1 MTKRPPRDSLA
12 AAVSLVGKR
21 TILTQSQ
28 QSQQSQQS
36 LSWRAKRT
44 LLTLLSLC
52 EAFLFPAPRLHS
64 ALGASS
70 SIQRKIAVTDPR
82 RAILVF
88 LDGVGIGAGDAAFNP
103 FAVAH
108 LPRIRALLGGRLPV
122 AEHLDADGRIVAG
135 RAVLATA
142 DATLGVDGLPQSGTG
157 QTALLTG
164 RNAAAE
170 YGRHFGPWVPTPLR
184 PMLAAE
190 NLLRRAL
197 DAGRAVA
204 FANAYPLSGIPADP
218 RTFRRPAG
226 PMLAAQ
232 SAGALTRGPV
242 ELAEGRAVASSI
254 TNERWREH
262 LGNDVP
268 HVTPDEAARTL
279 AGIAADADVT
289 LFAHYDT
296 DYTGHRGELAGAAA
310 ALERVDA
317 FLGALADALPPDT
330 LLVVSSDHGN
340 VEDARGGHTINPV
353 PVLALGTGREVF
365 VNVRSLMDVTPLI
378 LDSLGIGRG

>member
-1 MTKRPPRDSLA
+1 
-12 AAVSLVGKR
+12 
-21 TILTQSQ
+21 
-28 QSQQSQQS
+28 
-36 LSWRAKRT
+36 
-44 LLTLLSLC
+44 
-52 EAFLFPAPRLHS
+52 
-64 ALGASS
+64 
-70 SIQRKIAVTDPR
+70 VTAPR

-88 LDGVGIGAGDAAFNP
+88 LDGVGIGPGDAAYNP
-103 FAVAH
+103 FAVAR
-108 LPRIRALLGGRLPV
+108 LPRIQELLDRRLPIS
-122 AEHLDADGRIVAG
+122 EHLDADGRIVAE
-135 RAVLATA
+135 RAVLVAA
-142 DATLGVDGLPQSGTG
+142 DATMGIEGLPQSGTG

-184 PMLAAE
+184 PMLATE

-197 DAGRAVA
+197 DAGRTVA

-218 RTFRRPAG
+218 RIFRRPAG

-232 SAGALTRGPV
+232 SAGVLTRGAA

-262 LGNDVP
+262 LGNDMP
-268 HVTPDEAARTL
+268 QVTPEEAARTL
-279 AGIAADADVT
+279 ARIAAEADVT

-296 DYTGHRGELAGAAA
+296 DYTGHRGDLAGAGA

-317 FLGALADALPPDT
+317 FLGTLADALPPDA

-340 VEDARGGHTINPV
+340 VEDVRGGHTLNPV
-353 PVLALGTGREVF
+353 PVLALGSARERF
-365 VNVRSLMDVTPLI
+365 VNVRSLMSVTPMI
-378 LDSLGIGRG
+378 LNALGLVPGGSEST

>member
-1 MTKRPPRDSLA
+1 MTA
-12 AAVSLVGKR
+12 
-21 TILTQSQ
+21 
-28 QSQQSQQS
+28 
-36 LSWRAKRT
+36 
-44 LLTLLSLC
+44 
-52 EAFLFPAPRLHS
+52 PA
-64 ALGASS
+64 
-70 SIQRKIAVTDPR
+70 

-88 LDGVGIGAGDAAFNP
+88 LDGVGIGPGDAAYNP

-108 LPRIRALLGGRLPV
+108 LPRIQALLGGRLPV
-122 AEHLDADGRIVAG
+122 TEHLDADGRIVSE
-135 RAVLATA
+135 RAVLVAA
-142 DATLGVDGLPQSGTG
+142 DATLGVEGLPQSGTG
-157 QTALLTG
+157 QTSLLTG
-164 RNAAAE
+164 RNGAAE

-184 PMLAAE
+184 PMLSAE

-218 RTFRRPAG
+218 RIFRRPAG

-232 SAGALTRGPV
+232 SADALTRGAA

-262 LGNDVP
+262 LGDEVP
-268 HVTPDEAARTL
+268 RVTPEQAARTL
-279 AGIAADADVT
+279 ARIASGVDVT

-317 FLGALADALPPDT
+317 FLGALADALPPDA
-330 LLVVSSDHGN
+330 LLVISSDHGN
-340 VEDARGGHTINPV
+340 VEDVRGGHTVNPV
-353 PVLALGTGREVF
+353 PVLALGARREQF
-365 VNVRSLMDVTPLI
+365 VNARSITDVTPMI
-378 LDSLGIGRG
+378 LNLLGIPDLSSTADA